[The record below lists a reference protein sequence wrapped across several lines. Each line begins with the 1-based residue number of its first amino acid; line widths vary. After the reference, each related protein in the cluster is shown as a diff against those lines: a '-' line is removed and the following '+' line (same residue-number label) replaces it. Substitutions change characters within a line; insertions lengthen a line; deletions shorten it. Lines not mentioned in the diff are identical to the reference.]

1 MGDVLVFVHFTFF
14 RLEWC
19 LETVGVRG
27 KVQRGISEM
36 PSLQLKSCD
45 VCLIAS
51 STSTVRLTEN
61 DAAVYRM
68 ENILYY
74 ITK

>member
-19 LETVGVRG
+19 LKTVGVRG

-36 PSLQLKSCD
+36 PSLQLKSTLAIHI
-45 VCLIAS
+45 VNRGKIVLERSIAPRYPNAS
-51 STSTVRLTEN
+51 FKS
-61 DAAVYRM
+61 
-68 ENILYY
+68 
-74 ITK
+74 